1 MEAVW
6 LRRPQSPSMCACNF
20 SLAPAIRAARRA
32 RRCIGCCLSRP
43 HEGGAS
49 YFVFQPEGQAAVL
62 ITGCTGGI
70 GQATARTFAR
80 SGCSVAVHYQAASS
94 HAKADTL
101 ISDLKAIA
109 SSDARFAIFQTDL
122 SNYDEVRRL
131 HAEVVQQI
139 GHPDILFA
147 NHGIA
152 GHKIGPLL
160 GNINDVPMEV
170 FEEMWWTNTGTSYM
184 FAQLCVLHMEAQ
196 KYEHVIFTSSI
207 AAGNSGVIE
216 PHYTSFKAALHG
228 LVHWLSLWYA
238 KDGIKSSAIAPALIE
253 DTATMANLMPEMR
266 SKTPI
271 GQLGKPDK
279 MACGGLA
286 AVTLFPTRTRAD
298 AHAHEEQQSEAGAG
312 LVWRVTQTYQH
323 AVPGVHEPAGKPAA
337 GAGAREG
344 AGTRGRMRCGA

>member
-1 MEAVW
+1 MLDRLHRMLSLEHPIFFSN
-6 LRRPQSPSMCACNF
+6 LKGKLLSSSP
-20 SLAPAIRAARRA
+20 AA
-32 RRCIGCCLSRP
+32 
-43 HEGGAS
+43 HN
-49 YFVFQPEGQAAVL
+49 
-62 ITGCTGGI
+62 GGI
-70 GQATARTFAR
+70 GQATACTFAR

-109 SSDARFAIFQTDL
+109 SSDLQFAIFHTDL

-152 GHKIGPLL
+152 GPKIGPL

-170 FEEMWWTNTGTSYM
+170 FEEMWRMNTGMSYM
-184 FAQLCVLHMEAQ
+184 LAQLCVPHMEAQ
-196 KYEHVIFTSSI
+196 KYEHAIFMSSI
-207 AAGNSGVIE
+207 AAGNSGLIE

-238 KDGIKSSAIAPALIE
+238 KDGIKSSAIVPALIE

-266 SKTPI
+266 SKIPI

-279 MACGGLA
+279 MAC
-286 AVTLFPTRTRAD
+286 RTCCSHPLPHSYSR
-298 AHAHEEQQSEAGAG
+298 
-312 LVWRVTQTYQH
+312 
-323 AVPGVHEPAGKPAA
+323 
-337 GAGAREG
+337 
-344 AGTRGRMRCGA
+344 RCPRT